1 MDAKLGKEISA
12 FAKEA
17 KRLRKILN
25 DTKKIFGDINVTG
38 TVLVRP
44 INLSL
49 SQFLKDGCIGERQ
62 MALVCKKHKRP
73 EGQQVAHILTLN
85 LY

>member
-17 KRLRKILN
+17 KRLRKILS

-38 TVLVRP
+38 TVVGKT
-44 INLSL
+44 SCHFFFFY
-49 SQFLKDGCIGERQ
+49 ST
-62 MALVCKKHKRP
+62 V
-73 EGQQVAHILTLN
+73 VLN
-85 LY
+85 KGDVSSELQNGFIRIKSPRSEEFQNYGGV